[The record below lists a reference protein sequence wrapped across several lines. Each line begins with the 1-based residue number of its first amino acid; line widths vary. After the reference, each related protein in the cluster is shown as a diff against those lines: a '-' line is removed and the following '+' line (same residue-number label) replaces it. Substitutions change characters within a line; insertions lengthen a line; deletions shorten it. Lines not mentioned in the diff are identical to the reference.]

1 MKKFEFFLLLGLL
14 CLCPK
19 LSAQHMPTRVFPTP
33 QEIEVTNQPFISAD
47 FRITGLKSVDSVAIS
62 FLKRYCHLAPL
73 KKQFL

>member
-47 FRITGLKSVDSVAIS
+47 FRITGAYSGRYPFTDSGDIRS
-62 FLKRYCHLAPL
+62 LRL
-73 KKQFL
+73 